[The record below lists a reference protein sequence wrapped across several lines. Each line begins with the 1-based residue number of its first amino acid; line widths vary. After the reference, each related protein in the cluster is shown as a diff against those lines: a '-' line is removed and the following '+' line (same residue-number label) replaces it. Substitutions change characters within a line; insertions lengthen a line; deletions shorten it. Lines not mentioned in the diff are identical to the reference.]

1 MTLPILLS
9 VPHAGLEVPTKVA
22 EICVLNPEQ
31 IKADGDVGARE
42 IYALEEEVAAFVTTD
57 VARAIV
63 DMNRPETDRGR
74 DGVIKTHTCWD
85 ESVWSA
91 YPSEDSIALILDRY
105 WRPYHR
111 ELTEQAAAAVLGV
124 DCHTMAAVAPPI
136 GPDPGAERPALCLS
150 NADTTCPEAWF
161 LGLAECLEEA
171 CGLPV
176 ARNTPFRGGYITRTH
191 AREIPWVQL
200 ELSRA
205 PFLSLEEKR
214 TGVIGALET
223 WCRRQGL
230 LP

>member
-1 MTLPILLS
+1 VKLPILLS
-9 VPHAGLEVPTKVA
+9 VPHAGLDIPQEAAAT
-22 EICVLNPEQ
+22 CLLTPEQ
-31 IKADGDVGARE
+31 IRVDGDEGAGR
-42 IYALEEEVAAFVTTD
+42 IYALSSEVAAFVSTG

-85 ESVWSA
+85 EPVWSA
-91 YPSEDSIALILDRY
+91 YPSGELAARILDRY

-111 ELTEQAAAAVLGV
+111 ELTERAATAVLGV

-136 GPDPGAERPALCLS
+136 GPDPGAERPPICLS

-161 LGLAECLEEA
+161 LGLADCLEETF
-171 CGLPV
+171 GLPV
-176 ARNTPFRGGYITRTH
+176 ARNTPFRGGYIVRGH
-191 AREIPWVQL
+191 AGELPWVQL

-205 PFLSLEEKR
+205 PFLDLAEKR
-214 TGVIGALET
+214 ARVLAALGA